1 MQMVNLNSL
10 FVSLQASGSGTGAPD
25 APQLDPVQLVLHASI
40 PVKTVLVILLCYS
53 IACWLVIG
61 AKVLH
66 LRRARAESE
75 KFIKTFDA
83 ANSFDSLAQGLAAF
97 RGSPFA
103 RIFAVGYDEMTRL
116 NGGQRVKLNE
126 AEGTHIESVTR
137 RAAMREVTHLES
149 WMSLLGTIGSTAP
162 FIGLFGT
169 VYGIMDAFLS
179 IGNQQNAN
187 LPVVAPKIAEAL
199 IATAVGLVA
208 AIPSVMAYNYFA
220 RRVQQ
225 LADTLE
231 GFAADVAARA
241 KLGGI

>member
-1 MQMVNLNSL
+1 M
-10 FVSLQASGSGTGAPD
+10 
-25 APQLDPVQLVLHASI
+25 
-40 PVKTVLVILLCYS
+40 
-53 IACWLVIG
+53 
-61 AKVLH
+61 
-66 LRRARAESE
+66 
-75 KFIKTFDA
+75 
-83 ANSFDSLAQGLAAF
+83 LAAF

-103 RIFAVGYDEMTRL
+103 RIFAVGYDELTRL
-116 NGGQRVKLNE
+116 TGGERVPLNE
-126 AEGTHIESVTR
+126 AQSTHIESVTR
-137 RAAMREVTHLES
+137 RAAAREVTHLES

-199 IATAVGLVA
+199 IATAIGLVA

-225 LADTLE
+225 LV
-231 GFAADVAARA
+231 GHARRLRRRRRGPREA
-241 KLGGI
+241 RRDLTMGMGAGGGGGRRRLGGLNEINVTPLIDVMLVLLVIFMVTAPAPHDGRAASTCRR